1 MGNTVKAKLTADT
14 TSYLSKEDQD
24 EYDLAFGNRVDSSAI
39 DTTGYIEPEITPP
52 DTSGTGYGE
61 FLGDIYS
68 DVKEQDWLLPTLT
81 GTGVGVAG
89 YKAAPKLFGS
99 LASPGRFGG
108 GQIKIKYELS
118 ELAYDAGLSLAETGG
133 FNEPRQR
140 AIGGAAAGAAFL
152 GAGAAINK
160 GIDVL
165 NNTLWAD
172 YSSRIAD
179 GRFHGKVEAVRKR
192 MEDGIR
198 SKVAPAVRAEAKAM
212 GKRQPHLTKGMVSD
226 EIKRRTNEQVA
237 EKMKKYDRRLK
248 TKLKKGLSA
257 PAARKWDSL
266 VKKLVKNPST
276 AFKLG
281 KYLAGTGRVPMLA
294 AKLVAS
300 TSAVAF
306 PEVVSSLIGLGG
318 YIWLAAD
325 IIKIIEDYPKM
336 GAEIDRIIRGPKSTE
351 DKISESMAQ

>member
-99 LASPGRFGG
+99 F
-108 GQIKIKYELS
+108 
-118 ELAYDAGLSLAETGG
+118 AETGG

-281 KYLAGTGRVPMLA
+281 KYLAGTGRFPMLA